1 MRVRVPVLAAG
12 PGSVRAAAP
21 RTAVVTVPLGAVPV
35 LWPLAAGPL
44 GARVVPFVGVEDVLH
59 YPQSADL
66 AVGQVY
72 LGDVAGHHDLR
83 AEPEA
88 GEEHLHLLGG
98 GVLRLVE
105 DDERVVEAASAHEGE
120 RGDLDRARGGQ

>member
-44 GARVVPFVGVEDVLH
+44 GARVVPFVGVDDLPDQLVPHDVGARQAGEVNIGDVVEDVLH

-72 LGDVAGHHDLR
+72 LGDV
-83 AEPEA
+83 
-88 GEEHLHLLGG
+88 
-98 GVLRLVE
+98 
-105 DDERVVEAASAHEGE
+105 
-120 RGDLDRARGGQ
+120 